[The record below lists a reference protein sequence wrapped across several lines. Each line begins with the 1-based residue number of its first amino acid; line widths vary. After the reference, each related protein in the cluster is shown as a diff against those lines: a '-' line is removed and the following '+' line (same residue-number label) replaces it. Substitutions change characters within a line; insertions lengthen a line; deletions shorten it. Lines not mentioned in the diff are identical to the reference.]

1 MFLLCTLILS
11 VEPVEDKSEDTKSLM
26 QGPPGS
32 GNVLCCEVCG
42 KYGLPQDFSAS
53 GRFCSLSCVGCYTG
67 RRNKGREFS
76 KHTKIPNGRII
87 KRKKKKGRK
96 PGFKKAILHNPVST
110 QSVEVLRIWYAVLW
124 RSYTDR
130 AEPTTAHVGQSG
142 FRNTMWRLTHLKR
155 LNRRSKADGNSVC
168 NRSINNSLLVTHSL
182 DLSVTKFSLKILY
195 VRFRAKFL
203 TLYLPNVLSTLHSNT
218 K

>member
-1 MFLLCTLILS
+1 MLIRLCLKWEGRSLFVFKHFLLCTLILS
-11 VEPVEDKSEDTKSLM
+11 VEPVKDKSEDTKSLM

-87 KRKKKKGRK
+87 KTKKKKGRK

-110 QSVEVLRIWYAVLW
+110 QSVEVLRIWFVCSAVAELYRQSW
-124 RSYTDR
+124 TDDCAHQR
-130 AEPTTAHVGQSG
+130 ARVTLA
-142 FRNTMWRLTHLKR
+142 
-155 LNRRSKADGNSVC
+155 SVELFP
-168 NRSINNSLLVTHSL
+168 RVLAIPYS
-182 DLSVTKFSLKILY
+182 
-195 VRFRAKFL
+195 A
-203 TLYLPNVLSTLHSNT
+203 LSTLTQIEVLLINYC
-218 K
+218 